1 MCIGLRLIIFRGLRS
16 YTHSKQ
22 LLIRSTYRAV
32 RAEWNVRMACTNV
45 TAAMKTLVEVIP
57 MRNRSSLCTE
67 NLPIRNGALKTF
79 RRASIWRRFRHV
91 QDICKTVRVD
101 TMLERSS
108 TARLSHCW
116 PTAANRRTH
125 SAYGK
130 TREPA
135 LHYLHYITFVQGC
148 RERKVYFI
156 RVPLESGEMNRSLNT
171 TREI

>member
-16 YTHSKQ
+16 YTHLKQ

-32 RAEWNVRMACTNV
+32 RAEWNVQMACTNV
-45 TAAMKTLVEVIP
+45 TAAIQKAKVIQ
-57 MRNRSSLCTE
+57 MLNRSSLCTE
-67 NLPIRNGALKTF
+67 NLPIRNGAPKAF
-79 RRASIWRRFRHV
+79 RRASIWRRLSHV

-108 TARLSHCW
+108 TARPSHCW

-130 TREPA
+130 TCEPA